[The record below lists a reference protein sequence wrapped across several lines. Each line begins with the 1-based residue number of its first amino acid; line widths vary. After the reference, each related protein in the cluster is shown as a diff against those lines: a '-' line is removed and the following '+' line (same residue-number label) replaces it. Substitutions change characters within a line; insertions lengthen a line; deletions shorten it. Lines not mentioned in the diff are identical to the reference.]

1 MIKFKLTIFS
11 CFLSLCLLTNYKSV
25 AQINYLVALNL
36 RTNIT
41 VSDPNP
47 VPVQTVIYFN
57 PNASDGFNSSFD
69 VPYFP
74 GTGSGIWSYI
84 GSTSV
89 SINVQG
95 DFTYDRIIRLGVTFP
110 TNPGA
115 CRFSASD
122 NPEFIGTSNLILED
136 TLLNIFHDLR
146 ANPDYN
152 VNLSAGTY
160 LNRFKLHLGPSAT
173 ASYTSNCFSS
183 FLHLYN
189 YSSLPVSYSVVDST
203 SNVVSAGTEFTSDSS
218 SIPVEPGEYFVTYS
232 RGIYSFIDTVLVLP
246 SDLALS
252 GSLSASTNI
261 VDVVNNT
268 PVNFNLDL
276 SGSFDSIVWNFGDA
290 SSEFNLTNVN
300 HTYTE
305 QGEYTVSASIFN
317 DSCSLV
323 LETPI
328 TVSNTTTT
336 INLIEHKL
344 ELKILEN
351 KAFEITNLGNSCNGS
366 LNIYSFDGKL
376 IYSNFLILNQ
386 NSKQIV
392 SLKDSLQNG
401 VYFVQIKSNEI
412 EQIKKIIAFDN

>member
-1 MIKFKLTIFS
+1 
-11 CFLSLCLLTNYKSV
+11 
-25 AQINYLVALNL
+25 
-36 RTNIT
+36 
-41 VSDPNP
+41 
-47 VPVQTVIYFN
+47 
-57 PNASDGFNSSFD
+57 
-69 VPYFP
+69 
-74 GTGSGIWSYI
+74 
-84 GSTSV
+84 
-89 SINVQG
+89 
-95 DFTYDRIIRLGVTFP
+95 
-110 TNPGA
+110 
-115 CRFSASD
+115 
-122 NPEFIGTSNLILED
+122 
-136 TLLNIFHDLR
+136 
-146 ANPDYN
+146 
-152 VNLSAGTY
+152 
-160 LNRFKLHLGPSAT
+160 
-173 ASYTSNCFSS
+173 
-183 FLHLYN
+183 
-189 YSSLPVSYSVVDST
+189 
-203 SNVVSAGTEFTSDSS
+203 
-218 SIPVEPGEYFVTYS
+218 
-232 RGIYSFIDTVLVLP
+232 
-246 SDLALS
+246 
-252 GSLSASTNI
+252 

-268 PVNFNLDL
+268 PINFNLDL